1 MSSEPISYHLETL
14 GPGMA
19 LIALQGDR
27 IVTASL
33 GEDPAILIKE
43 LRAQYPGYEL
53 LHQPNAPSLLS
64 DLLAGSAKFKMAP
77 QGTDFQR
84 QVWEALRRIP
94 RGQTRTYGEIAASL
108 GKPGA
113 ARAVGQACGANRIAL
128 LIPCHRAVAAGGGMA
143 GFRWGLAWKTWILNQ
158 EARLPAA

>member
-1 MSSEPISYHLETL
+1 M
-14 GPGMA
+14 
-19 LIALQGDR
+19 
-27 IVTASL
+27 
-33 GEDPAILIKE
+33 
-43 LRAQYPGYEL
+43 
-53 LHQPNAPSLLS
+53 
-64 DLLAGSAKFKMAP
+64 GSVAK
-77 QGTDFQR
+77 DS
-84 QVWEALRRIP
+84 